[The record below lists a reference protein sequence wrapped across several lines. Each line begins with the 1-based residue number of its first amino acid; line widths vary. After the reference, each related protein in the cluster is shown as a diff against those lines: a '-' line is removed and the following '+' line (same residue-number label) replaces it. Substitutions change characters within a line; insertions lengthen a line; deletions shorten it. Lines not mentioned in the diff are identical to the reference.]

1 MSSIGIKIPIT
12 YDSGDGFTMLKTLN
26 ETVNQ
31 NLKMLIL
38 TIPGERVME
47 PEFGVGI
54 QQYLFSNFSEDI
66 NADIAERINSQ
77 VKTYMP
83 SVIINNINFH
93 GSEPDSNR
101 LSLSIEYYVPDIGLS
116 DLLEFTI

>member
-12 YDSGDGFTMLKTLN
+12 YDSGDGFTMLKTL
-26 ETVNQ
+26 EDTIKQ

-38 TIPGERVME
+38 TNPGERVME

-54 QQYLFSNFSEDI
+54 QRYLFSNFSEDI
-66 NADIAERINSQ
+66 NSQISERINAQ
-77 VKTYMP
+77 VKAYMP
-83 SVIINNINFH
+83 SVNINRIDFND
-93 GSEPDSNR
+93 SDPDSNR

-116 DLLEFTI
+116 DLLQFTI

>member
-12 YDSGDGFTMLKTLN
+12 YDSGDGFTMLKTL
-26 ETVNQ
+26 EDTVKQ

-38 TIPGERVME
+38 TNPGERVME

-54 QQYLFSNFSEDI
+54 QRYLFSNFSEDI
-66 NADIAERINSQ
+66 NSQISERINAQ
-77 VKTYMP
+77 VKAYMP
-83 SVIINNINFH
+83 SVNINRIDFND
-93 GSEPDSNR
+93 SDPDSNR

-116 DLLEFTI
+116 DLLQFTI